1 MKNITFATI
10 SKKIDMKSSLSENLK
25 LKITA
30 LPNHP
35 GVYLMKDA
43 SDNYLY
49 IGKAKN
55 LRPRVR
61 SYFQEKSD
69 DGRQQLKALL
79 QKVVDIDYIVTDT
92 EQEALVL
99 EANQIKSHRPRYN
112 IHLKD
117 D

>member
-1 MKNITFATI
+1 MLWSAVTRVCRLE
-10 SKKIDMKSSLSENLK
+10 SL
-25 LKITA
+25 A
-30 LPNHP
+30 
-35 GVYLMKDA
+35 G
-43 SDNYLY
+43 
-49 IGKAKN
+49 
-55 LRPRVR
+55 R
-61 SYFQEKSD
+61 KSD

-117 D
+117 DKKYPFIRHKHSLISFSDALT